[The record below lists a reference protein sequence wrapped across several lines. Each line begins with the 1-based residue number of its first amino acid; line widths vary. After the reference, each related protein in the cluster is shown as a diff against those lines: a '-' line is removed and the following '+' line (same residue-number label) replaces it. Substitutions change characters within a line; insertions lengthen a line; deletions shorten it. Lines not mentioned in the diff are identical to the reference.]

1 MKGAAGASITQA
13 SLSAISYEVNRIS
26 DSGTETET
34 GTGTLTVS
42 SVVFDTAQ
50 TPSDDPRIPTGQTAN
65 FIAVIPASCFPA
77 AGRGLRHR
85 ITVTFDP
92 ASGEDFAQDWVVVLE
107 G

>member
-1 MKGAAGASITQA
+1 MKGAAGANITQA
-13 SLSAISYEVNRIS
+13 SLTAISYEVNRIA
-26 DSGTETET
+26 DGGTETET

-50 TPSDDPRIPTGQTAN
+50 DSDDDPRIPSGQTAN
-65 FIAVIPASCFPA
+65 FIAVIPASCFPV

-92 ASGEDFAQDWVVVLE
+92 ASGEDFVQAWVVTLE